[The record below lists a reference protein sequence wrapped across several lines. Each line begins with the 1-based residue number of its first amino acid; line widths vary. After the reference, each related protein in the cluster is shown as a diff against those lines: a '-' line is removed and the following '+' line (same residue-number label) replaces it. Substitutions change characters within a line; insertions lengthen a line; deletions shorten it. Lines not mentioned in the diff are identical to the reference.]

1 MQPLLKQTL
10 NPGGFRILEKN
21 SKRSLEPGK
30 LARLGS
36 QTSLE
41 ERGSSRYDHLPRCWD
56 QAAKAAL
63 PREVKGMAL
72 HVLSTSRGHG
82 HTVQHPHKLY
92 LPSMATV
99 GGKFLR
105 LMTYNATFVDT
116 KAAKVKL

>member
-41 ERGSSRYDHLPRCWD
+41 ERGSSRYDHLPQCWD
-56 QAAKAAL
+56 QDCKGGSATGSKRDGAA
-63 PREVKGMAL
+63 RSVY
-72 HVLSTSRGHG
+72 
-82 HTVQHPHKLY
+82 Q
-92 LPSMATV
+92 
-99 GGKFLR
+99 
-105 LMTYNATFVDT
+105 
-116 KAAKVKL
+116 